1 MDRTLRRRRWRETE
15 FMLHEVCLAIAPP
28 HNLSTTLREWEQII
42 PKLAEPARIR
52 RRYHYH

>member
-1 MDRTLRRRRWRETE
+1 MDRTLRRSRWRETE
-15 FMLHEVCLAIAPP
+15 FMLHEGLAIAPP

>member
-1 MDRTLRRRRWRETE
+1 MDRTLRRSRWRETE